1 MLISFSDGLVLLITL
16 YISLNFSYYHPM
28 TFYLITIFSWTTA
41 SIAFAKAF
49 YGQFLSV
56 MSIELED
63 CELAE
68 DEAEDQK

>member
-1 MLISFSDGLVLLITL
+1 
-16 YISLNFSYYHPM
+16 M